1 MRFFPESLEN
11 YINQHSSAPSALL
24 QELERDTHLRCLMP
38 QMCSGHQ
45 QGRLLALLSKMLRPK
60 RILEIGTFTGYSAL
74 CLAEGLTN
82 DGHLHSI
89 DNNAET
95 LEIAQSYVNRSDFS
109 QKITFH
115 HGTGL
120 EWIDRL
126 EESWDIVFIDADK
139 ENYPNYLEALLPRL
153 KAGAIVIAD
162 NVLWSGKVVDDL
174 SRDKETEALKKYNQ
188 LIYKTYNFEVV
199 ILSVRDGIS
208 LARFNGNINED

>member
-45 QGRLLALLSKMLRPK
+45 QGRLLALLSKMIRPK

-89 DNNAET
+89 DNNAE
-95 LEIAQSYVNRSDFS
+95 IMDMAQSYVDRSAYRE
-109 QKITFH
+109 QITLH
-115 HGTGL
+115 KGPGL
-120 EWIDRL
+120 DWIQRL
-126 EESWDIVFIDADK
+126 DQPWDLVFIDADK
-139 ENYPNYLEALLPRL
+139 ENYPHYFQALLPKL
-153 KAGAIVIAD
+153 QVGAIIMAD
-162 NVLWSGKVVDDL
+162 NVLWSGKVADPEADD
-174 SRDKETEALKKYNQ
+174 DETKALRSYNRMVMENPRLEAM
-188 LIYKTYNFEVV
+188 

-208 LARFNGNINED
+208 LARVIQ